1 MRTIFK
7 VLAAG
12 LAVGAVWFPRE
23 ALALGPV
30 DLEIAGQVGG
40 GTSTVGSG
48 DVNALGLGFGARA
61 GVDVLGFYAGVAG
74 MYYVGSGGPE
84 PDVDGAGSNVH
95 TYRRSVLVGLE
106 GGYNLNLS
114 ILTLRPQLGLGYY
127 YQGVSISEAST
138 VAGAPGSTSQ
148 DSSSIY
154 VQPGAAALFSFGMW
168 FAGAD
173 VGVLWVPAV
182 NDSQA
187 ALVVHGQ
194 FGIKL

>member
-1 MRTIFK
+1 MRTTFK
-7 VLAAG
+7 VLVAA
-12 LAVGAVWFPRE
+12 LAVGAVWVPKE

-61 GVDVLGFYAGVAG
+61 GIDVLGFYAGVAG
-74 MYYVGSGGPE
+74 MYYVGSGGSE
-84 PDVDGAGSNVH
+84 PDDEGAGGDVH
-95 TYRRSVLVGLE
+95 TYRRSALLGLE

-127 YQGVSISEAST
+127 YQGVSISEPST
-138 VAGAPGSTSQ
+138 TPNAPGSTSQ
-148 DSSSIY
+148 DSASIY
-154 VQPGAAALFSFGMW
+154 IQPGVAAIFSFGMW
-168 FAGAD
+168 IAGAD

-182 NDSQA
+182 DDSQA
-187 ALVVHGQ
+187 AVVVHGQ

>member
-1 MRTIFK
+1 MRTTFK
-7 VLAAG
+7 ILVAG
-12 LAVGAVWFPRE
+12 LVVGAVWVPRE

-30 DLEIAGQVGG
+30 DLEIAAQVGG

-74 MYYVGSGGPE
+74 MYYVGSGGSE
-84 PDVDGAGSNVH
+84 PDAEGAGGDVH
-95 TYRRSVLVGLE
+95 TYRRSALLGVE

-127 YQGVSISEAST
+127 YQGVSFSEPST
-138 VAGAPGSTSQ
+138 TLGAPGSTSQ
-148 DSSSIY
+148 DTSSIY
-154 VQPGAAALFSFGMW
+154 IEPGAAALFSFGMW

-187 ALVVHGQ
+187 AVVVHGQ
-194 FGIKL
+194 LGVKL